1 MTRRILVINPN
12 TSASM
17 TDEIRKSAEAVK
29 LPDTQLTFAAP
40 GEGPESIETHL
51 DEALSA
57 IGVLSIIAANRTA
70 FDAFVIACGDDPG
83 LKAAREVTDR
93 PVVPIGQAPML
104 IAPLLGRKFSI
115 LGTWSG
121 DRGRSEDK
129 VARYGLS
136 ELLASVIPSGE
147 TVLCSHRNPEALLKR
162 FETLGRRAVDE
173 DGAEVLILTC
183 AGLAGLHTQL
193 QERLGVPVLEGI
205 SCAVRLAEVLVDLG
219 LKTSR
224 SNEYGPLPSPKGLRG
239 FGDFSGL
246 DCFT

>member
-1 MTRRILVINPN
+1 MARRILVINPN
-12 TSASM
+12 TSSSM

-29 LPDTQLTFAAP
+29 LFDTELTFLCP
-40 GEGPESIETHL
+40 DQGPETIETHL

-57 IGVLSIIAANRTA
+57 IGVLSLIAARREA

-104 IAPLLGRKFSI
+104 LAPLLGRKFSI

-121 DRGRSEDK
+121 DKARSEDK
-129 VARYGLS
+129 VARYGLAG
-136 ELLASVIPSGE
+136 LLASVIPSGE
-147 TVLCSHRNPEALLKR
+147 SVLCSHRNPEALLER
-162 FETLGRRAVDE
+162 LTALGRKAVEE

-183 AGLAGLHTQL
+183 AGLAGLHREL

-205 SCAVRLAEVLVDLG
+205 ACAVRLAELLVDLG
-219 LKTSR
+219 LRTSR
-224 SNEYGPLPSPKGLRG
+224 RNEYQRLPNPKKLLG
-239 FGDFSGL
+239 FGAFNGL
-246 DCFT
+246 DCFK